1 MKNKCYLLCFGFLML
16 LVFSAIGQNRKKNQ
30 KVVFIIADGI
40 PADLLEKASKPNI
53 DKIIAQGFY
62 KRAFVGGIKG
72 SYNQTPT
79 VSAPGYNNLLTG
91 TWANKHQVVN
101 NDIKNPN
108 YHYWSI
114 FRFLK
119 NQYPAKKTAVFS
131 TWLDNRTKLVGDGLE
146 ATGGFKVDLAFDGF
160 ELDTL
165 QFPHDKGSLYTHLID
180 DYVVAKADSCIRAT
194 APDLSWIY
202 VEHTDDMGHRYGDSP
217 QMEKAIGYLDLEIGK
232 IWDAIQ
238 YREKNFKEDWFI
250 IITTDH
256 GRDATTGKNHGGQ
269 SERERTTWMVS
280 NLKNTNAYF
289 QQNNPAIVDIL
300 PSIARFQNI
309 EIPRLSQYELDGVPI
324 IGPVSLS
331 NARVE
336 KQGDSLILH
345 WKAYE
350 KKGKVKIF
358 LSPNNNFKKGNSD
371 TYQTIA
377 LVPLNTE
384 RFAIKIDTE
393 MRFVKF
399 ILEANKNTVNTHWI
413 NPTIPK

>member
-1 MKNKCYLLCFGFLML
+1 
-16 LVFSAIGQNRKKNQ
+16 
-30 KVVFIIADGI
+30 
-40 PADLLEKASKPNI
+40 
-53 DKIIAQGFY
+53 
-62 KRAFVGGIKG
+62 
-72 SYNQTPT
+72 
-79 VSAPGYNNLLTG
+79 
-91 TWANKHQVVN
+91 
-101 NDIKNPN
+101 
-108 YHYWSI
+108 
-114 FRFLK
+114 
-119 NQYPAKKTAVFS
+119 
-131 TWLDNRTKLVGDGLE
+131 
-146 ATGGFKVDLAFDGF
+146 
-160 ELDTL
+160 
-165 QFPHDKGSLYTHLID
+165 
-180 DYVVAKADSCIRAT
+180 
-194 APDLSWIY
+194 
-202 VEHTDDMGHRYGDSP
+202 
-217 QMEKAIGYLDLEIGK
+217 MEKAIGYLDLEIGK

-269 SERERTTWMVS
+269 SDRERTTWMVS

-384 RFAIKIDTE
+384 RFAIKIDAE

-413 NPTIPK
+413 NPAIPK